1 MRRLTFFNKSKS
13 ESSDEN
19 ADTLAVLNEEQRQR
33 VSALIQARDLIAERS
48 TFGFGPVKV
57 SELIPLAQWI
67 LDGTTHE
74 IKWTAVDPDT
84 GEDIDG
90 DELVDKF
97 VHDGDDDV

>member
-1 MRRLTFFNKSKS
+1 MSKIKF

-19 ADTLAVLNEEQRQR
+19 ADTLTVLNEEQRQR
-33 VSALIQARDLIAERS
+33 VSVLIQARNLIAERS

-90 DELVDKF
+90 DELVNKF

>member
-1 MRRLTFFNKSKS
+1 MNKSKS

-19 ADTLAVLNEEQRQR
+19 ADTLDVLNEEQRQR

-67 LDGTTHE
+67 IDGTIHE
-74 IKWTAVDPDT
+74 IKWTAIDPDT
-84 GEDIDG
+84 GEDIVG

-97 VHDGDDDV
+97 AYDGDDDV

>member
-19 ADTLAVLNEEQRQR
+19 ADTLTVLNEEQRQR
-33 VSALIQARDLIAERS
+33 VSVLIQARDIIAERGA
-48 TFGFGPVKV
+48 FGFGPVKV

-97 VHDGDDDV
+97 VHNGDDDV

>member
-1 MRRLTFFNKSKS
+1 MRRLTFLNKSKS
-13 ESSDEN
+13 ESSNEN
-19 ADTLAVLNEEQRQR
+19 ANTLTVLNEEQRQR